1 MTQNSPHL
9 TPNDPNLTPND
20 PNLYILPTNGDKS
33 YESSYTFSENDKDND
48 KPKWVCQ
55 HCNKT
60 YSKKCH
66 LTRHHKTCKFKNT
79 PNYKALYEQTLNE
92 KHKSEENKDK
102 VILQLTE
109 QLDKVLDKVGDT
121 HITQNNIILNCYGN
135 ESLDH
140 ITDKEN

>member
-1 MTQNSPHL
+1 MSLESDFISKTNEPRKTPNDPKKPQNDPKMTQNSPHL

-66 LTRHHKTCKFKNT
+66 LT
-79 PNYKALYEQTLNE
+79 KAP
-92 KHKSEENKDK
+92 
-102 VILQLTE
+102 
-109 QLDKVLDKVGDT
+109 
-121 HITQNNIILNCYGN
+121 
-135 ESLDH
+135 
-140 ITDKEN
+140 